1 MFKKYFQRVIN
12 NILPFVFMGL
22 IVGNVIGNASW
33 LRGVGWIN
41 DFLNYADINTYY
53 PDSGQSL
60 FLDHFG
66 PATLTFLLIAMI
78 AFAGIHRIG
87 FGSRE
92 RNSRDTKGF
101 SHTLE
106 SFGSLLAIAW
116 LGLILGIALPVL
128 ILQGFTKFM
137 VFFLNVSYPL
147 VFLVEVV
154 ICVAFL
160 SSAFL
165 KKVHS
170 LAGGFGPQSLVIRV
184 EGIVLLLLSA
194 VMLAFQQKHQDLI
207 YSFTYWVKSF
217 L

>member
-1 MFKKYFQRVIN
+1 MFKRYFQKVKN
-12 NILPFVFMGL
+12 NILPFLFMGL
-22 IVGNVIGNASW
+22 IVGNVIGNASR

-53 PDSGQSL
+53 PDSGQTL
-60 FLDHFG
+60 FLYYFG

-78 AFAGIHRIG
+78 AFAAIHRIG

-92 RNSRDTKGF
+92 KNSRDTNSF

-147 VFLVEVV
+147 VFLVEAM

-160 SSAFL
+160 SSPFL

-170 LAGGFGPQSLVIRV
+170 LVGGFGPQSLVIRI
-184 EGIVLLLLSA
+184 EGIVLLLLST
-194 VMLAFQQKHQDLI
+194 VMLAFQSNHLDLI
-207 YSFTYWVKSF
+207 DSFTYWVRSF